1 MFRRIGWQV
10 LLIGIGLLVVASV
23 LAYAS
28 STYTTEFR
36 PAHGG
41 TYVEAVQGYP
51 QLFNPLLSFYNDAE
65 ADVVSLV
72 FSGLTDLDM
81 RGEVVP
87 DLATGWQVDERG
99 ITYTFKLNRNV
110 MWHDGYPFSA
120 DDVIYT
126 VKLLQDPEFPG
137 PSDIGR
143 LWRAIEVDRVDD
155 YTVRFVL
162 PEPYAPFLDYT
173 TIGILPVHLLERV
186 SAAELAQSD
195 FSKRPVG
202 TGAFRLADVERVS
215 GHVASVRLRRFPRYY
230 GPGSYL
236 DGVSFRFFPTA
247 RAALEAYRDGE
258 VEGIARIPVELLPEV
273 LAEPDLQLYSAPTAE
288 MVMLYLNVLV
298 TDTVPFGDTRVRQAL
313 MYGLDRQALVD
324 EVLMGQ
330 ALLPATP
337 LIPGTWAYTTEGVP
351 SYEFD
356 QERALGLLAEAGWQ
370 KSDAGM
376 LVDEDGQPLAFS
388 LIVADDPIDYA
399 VAQDIAVQWGT
410 LGLSVTVSSVPPLA
424 LSGVLDSRTYE
435 AGLAHLI
442 IPGDPDMY
450 PFWHET
456 QALPGQGQNYSGFR
470 HRRISEVLEQARM
483 VVGREQRLSLY
494 KEFQQLFMQELP
506 AIPLYVPVYTYA
518 VDRRVSGVQLGPLM
532 EPSDRFATL
541 PDWYVLQRRVVGSRF
556 VETAP

>member
-143 LWRAIEVDRVDD
+143 LWRSVEVDRVDD

-173 TIGILPVHLLERV
+173 TIGILPAHLLEDV
-186 SAAELAQSD
+186 SAAELSQSD

-202 TGAFRLADVERVS
+202 TGAL
-215 GHVASVRLRRFPRYY
+215 
-230 GPGSYL
+230 
-236 DGVSFRFFPTA
+236 
-247 RAALEAYRDGE
+247 
-258 VEGIARIPVELLPEV
+258 
-273 LAEPDLQLYSAPTAE
+273 
-288 MVMLYLNVLV
+288 
-298 TDTVPFGDTRVRQAL
+298 
-313 MYGLDRQALVD
+313 LDR
-324 EVLMGQ
+324 
-330 ALLPATP
+330 
-337 LIPGTWAYTTEGVP
+337 
-351 SYEFD
+351 
-356 QERALGLLAEAGWQ
+356 
-370 KSDAGM
+370 
-376 LVDEDGQPLAFS
+376 
-388 LIVADDPIDYA
+388 
-399 VAQDIAVQWGT
+399 
-410 LGLSVTVSSVPPLA
+410 
-424 LSGVLDSRTYE
+424 
-435 AGLAHLI
+435 
-442 IPGDPDMY
+442 
-450 PFWHET
+450 
-456 QALPGQGQNYSGFR
+456 GF
-470 HRRISEVLEQARM
+470 
-483 VVGREQRLSLY
+483 
-494 KEFQQLFMQELP
+494 
-506 AIPLYVPVYTYA
+506 T
-518 VDRRVSGVQLGPLM
+518 
-532 EPSDRFATL
+532 
-541 PDWYVLQRRVVGSRF
+541 
-556 VETAP
+556 